1 MEIEIFNLLIAVAG
15 AIYFMLPAYVANHS
29 VEEHQLTVERNARM
43 GVGLLVMV

>member
-15 AIYFMLPAYVANHS
+15 AIYFMLPAYVANP
-29 VEEHQLTVERNARM
+29 VERNARM

>member
-15 AIYFMLPAYVANHS
+15 AIYFMLPAYVANQ
-29 VEEHQLTVERNARM
+29 EHQLTVERNARM